1 MNFYKHF
8 IGDFNR
14 DTSHLSLTERGAYL
28 ALLHHYY
35 ATEHPLP
42 DDHTALCRIAGAHT
56 KSERDAVR
64 KVMAFFER
72 CDSGLMH
79 KRVEAELERAG
90 KQADTNRA
98 IAQAREA
105 RRKAARTEHDSCDE
119 PSGESCANREPSH
132 KPEKDIP
139 PTAGETPSGSGPP
152 DREEDVS
159 KRLFDLGVAVLTNA
173 GHTERAARSFI
184 GKVRLSIGDER
195 AIGVLLAA
203 QKTTDPAGY
212 VTKAVKRETTKKVQL
227 C

>member
-42 DDHTALCRIAGAHT
+42 ADHNSLCRIAGAHT
-56 KSERDAVR
+56 KSERDAVS
-64 KVMAFFER
+64 KVMAFFEV

-98 IAQAREA
+98 IAHAREA
-105 RRKAARTEHDSCDE
+105 RRKAVRKQHESCNEPSDDSCT
-119 PSGESCANREPSH
+119 NLEPSH
-132 KPEKDIP
+132 SQIKDIP
-139 PTAGETPSGSGPP
+139 PTAGETPPIDGQN
-152 DREEDVS
+152 EDAT
-159 KRLFDLGVAVLTNA
+159 KRLFDLGVDVLTRA
-173 GHTERAARSFI
+173 GHTERAARAFI
-184 GKVRLSIGDER
+184 GKVRQTIGDER

-212 VTKAVKRETTKKVQL
+212 VTKAVKRESTKRVQL